1 MKTTQSVSK
10 FACVLAFLV
19 LGFNARAGTIG
30 PYLFDQGRDYIANG
44 VVGTFWDG
52 VYLGAGDV
60 PLGNNGGSVGF
71 TTGANENTFPNFM
84 AVSSRNTGWAGA
96 EDDGFFI
103 YKVVSGDFDVSVQIG
118 ANYDNRAFNQSGL
131 LARAMTTNGPAW
143 GGPFATTVTNLA
155 ENWVSINRFNEFSIN
170 QQYRSASN
178 NADIQITL
186 DLPAST
192 NYNIGTNEQRY
203 VRITRAGDTFS
214 VYDRTNVSDPWNIQQ
229 TVVRGDLAGIPMQV
243 GIHQAEFAGGFLTTT
258 YFTDFQL
265 SGPNVNAT
273 TPPADASGLATGA
286 SDATNGT
293 VTLSWTK
300 GTGAD
305 GTLILLQRNKSNFTQ
320 VPINGF
326 VFNGKTNFGGGDF
339 LNGSSNSY
347 VVYVGGDS
355 SVTISGL
362 LGSNNVYSAAAF
374 SYTGSGSSTVYGAN
388 PALLDFRGP
397 GIVTN
402 VTFTIAPTTL
412 PLGGVGIANILAKFT
427 TGETGDVSS
436 DPNAVLSS
444 SDPSIIL
451 INNGLMN
458 ALALGTAQIAVGY
471 AGINTTNNVSVTAP
485 RFTDNFG
492 ISQDYVANGLIG
504 STWDGL
510 FLRFRDIPGGNAGG
524 GGDPAG
530 DTQTLD
536 ANVSSN
542 NVLTLLAT
550 GSTWQGAGDDGP
562 FLFKHVTGDFQASV
576 HILAMNN
583 INLNG
588 AGIMARMFNPA
599 NHGPSA
605 NGTGAGGETHIN
617 WWKRQA
623 GALSGRRTLAGGFA
637 AADNVAGTVTSDT
650 WLLMQR
656 LNSTNFLLFEKSA
669 ATDPWTLA
677 GRMTVP
683 QAANNVAMEVGIAE
697 EMLTAANGTAL
708 FDTLMIDGPGIGS
721 PVGAQPPPAAT
732 GLTSVLNG
740 DLSMTF
746 NWVAASNG
754 VPVRS
759 ILVMRPGGPVTAQP
773 TALSGTAIGT
783 GTFPFGTGP
792 SLGGSNYVVF
802 CSANPPAST
811 NNTAT
816 VSGLTPGV
824 IYYAA
829 VYTFFGSGNT
839 KTFNAVI
846 PPGGAVTNLQDGL
859 LLSVEVIPPPPIPVG
874 GLQIL
879 QVIGH
884 YQGGA
889 LVNVSSFAGLT
900 SGDTTKIVT
909 TNGALTGLALG
920 TTTVTAGY
928 GGYTNTVSATVRPAG
943 FVENFDA
950 NHVYI
955 SSTETNGV
963 TGTTWDGVYFNYHDN
978 PESTLNVANPLQQGV
993 TAYAEAN
1000 ISSNSCLTV
1009 TNMNGGWEN
1018 AENDGFFLFKYVPE
1032 DFQMAVHIKQYQ
1044 ILGFTFPGIGARA
1057 YSFGTNGTDIGAP
1070 LELGYTTNAQGA
1082 PINGESW
1089 VNFTRFDEFGFG
1101 TYARLNL
1108 SNIVTQSTQNNP
1120 NNGDNWLLIIR
1131 DHGTNFTFFERATNT
1146 AAWRLTPF
1154 KTSYQVP
1161 RFAGLPMQVGI
1172 QWMTFNRGAVPAPGY
1187 MARFDSFMLDALGPT
1202 LEADHVGGNIV
1213 LSWAAAPGWT
1223 LQSTPTIAPTN
1234 WQPVGGTPVLSGSR
1248 YTLTLPATS
1257 PAAFF
1262 RLVH

>member
-1 MKTTQSVSK
+1 MKTTQSVNK
-10 FACVLAFLV
+10 FACALAVLM
-19 LGFNARAGTIG
+19 LGFAVRAGTIS
-30 PYLFDQGRDYIANG
+30 YNFDAGRDYIANG
-44 VVGTFWDG
+44 VLGSFWDG

-71 TTGANENTFPNFM
+71 TTGANENTFPNYM
-84 AVSSRNTGWAGA
+84 AVSARNTGWAGT
-96 EDDGFFI
+96 EDDGFYI

-131 LARAMTTNGPAW
+131 LVRAMTTNGPAW
-143 GGPFATTVTNLA
+143 GAPFATTVTNRA
-155 ENWVSINRFNEFSIN
+155 ENWLSINRFNEFSIN

-178 NADIQITL
+178 GLDIQVTV

-192 NYNIGTNEQRY
+192 NYNFGTNEQRY
-203 VRITRAGDTFS
+203 VRITRAADTFS
-214 VYDRTNVSDPWNIQQ
+214 VYDRTNISDPWNLQQ
-229 TVVRGDLAGIPMQV
+229 TVVRGDLSGIPMQV
-243 GIHQAEFAGGFLTTT
+243 GIHEAEFAGGFITTT

-273 TPPADASGLATGA
+273 TPPADASALATST

-293 VTLSWTK
+293 VTLTWTK

-305 GTLILLQRNKSNFTQ
+305 GTLILLQRNKTNFTQ

-326 VFNGKTNFGGGDF
+326 TFAGNTNFGGGDF
-339 LNGSSNSY
+339 LSGSSNSY
-347 VVYVGGDS
+347 VAYVGSDS

-362 LGSNNVYSAAAF
+362 LGSNNVYAAAAF
-374 SYTGSGSSTVYGAN
+374 SYTGSGSSIVYGAN
-388 PALLDFRGP
+388 PAVLNFRGP

-412 PLGGVGIANILAKFT
+412 PLGGVGVASIRAQFT
-427 TGETGDVSS
+427 TGDTGDVST

-444 SDPSIIL
+444 SDPSIVL

-458 ALALGTAQIAVGY
+458 ALALGTVQVAVGY
-471 AGINTTNNVSVTAP
+471 AGINSTNTVIVAAP

-492 ISQDYVANGLIG
+492 ASQDYVANGLIG
-504 STWDGL
+504 SSWDGL
-510 FLRFRDIPGGNAGG
+510 FLRFRDIPGGASTSQ
-524 GGDPAG
+524 GGDLPG
-530 DTQTLD
+530 DTQILD

-542 NVLTLLAT
+542 NVLTLQAT
-550 GSTWQGAGDDGP
+550 GSSWQGAGDDGP
-562 FLFKHVTGDFQASV
+562 YLFKHVTGDFQASV
-576 HILAMNN
+576 HITAMNT

-605 NGTGAGGETHIN
+605 NGTGAGGETHVN

-656 LNSTNFLLFEKSA
+656 VNSTNFLMFERASA
-669 ATDPWTLA
+669 GDSWTLA
-677 GRMTVP
+677 ATMIVP
-683 QAANNVAMEVGIAE
+683 QAVNNIPMEVGLAE
-697 EMLTAANGTAL
+697 EMLTAAVGTAQ

-732 GLTSVLNG
+732 GLTSTLNG

-759 ILVMRPGGPVTAQP
+759 ILVVRAGGPVTAQP
-773 TALSGTAIGT
+773 TALSGTAIGA

-811 NNTAT
+811 NNTT
-816 VSGLTPGV
+816 TLTGLTPGV

-829 VYTFFGSGNT
+829 IYTFFGAGNT
-839 KTFNAVI
+839 KTFNAVV
-846 PPGGAVTNLQDGL
+846 PQGGATTNLQDGL
-859 LLSVEVIPPPPIPVG
+859 LLSVEIIPPPPIPLG
-874 GLQIL
+874 GLQVL

-889 LVNVSSFAGLT
+889 VLNVSQFAGIT

-920 TTTVTAGY
+920 TTTVTAGF
-928 GGYTNTVSATVRPAG
+928 GGYTNTVSATVRASG
-943 FVENFDA
+943 FTDNFNV
-950 NHVYI
+950 NHDYVLDR
-955 SSTETNGV
+955 V
-963 TGTTWDGVYFNYHDN
+963 TGSAWDGVYLNYHDS
-978 PESTLNVANPLQQGV
+978 PESTFNLANVLQQGV
-993 TAYAEAN
+993 TPYAEAN
-1000 ISSNSCLTV
+1000 ISSNSCLTI
-1009 TNMNGGWEN
+1009 TNQNGGWEN
-1018 AENDGFFLFKYVPE
+1018 AENDGFFLYKYVPE

-1044 ILGFTFPGIGARA
+1044 NLAFSFPGIGARA
-1057 YSFGTNGTDIGAP
+1057 FSYGTNGTDIGAP
-1070 LELGYTTNAQGA
+1070 LELGFTTNAQGA

-1108 SNIVTQSTQNNP
+1108 SNVVLQSTQNNP

-1131 DHGTNFTFFERATNT
+1131 DHGTNFNFFERATNT
-1146 AAWRLTPF
+1146 APWRLTPLR
-1154 KTSYQVP
+1154 TSYSVP

-1172 QWMTFNRGAVPAPGY
+1172 QWMTFNRGGVASPGLL
-1187 MARFDSFMLDALGPT
+1187 ARFDSFMLDALGPT
-1202 LEADHVGGNIV
+1202 LQADHLGDNIV

-1223 LQSTPTIAPTN
+1223 LQSTPAVAPTN

-1248 YTLTLPATS
+1248 YTLSLPATS